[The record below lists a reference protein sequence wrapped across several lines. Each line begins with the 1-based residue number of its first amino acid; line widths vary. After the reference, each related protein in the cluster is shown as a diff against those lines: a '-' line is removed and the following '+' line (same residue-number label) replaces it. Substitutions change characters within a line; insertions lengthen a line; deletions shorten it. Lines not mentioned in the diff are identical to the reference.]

1 MSKPLSDHGRKR
13 RQMARF
19 TQNCHHSASSRAS
32 AISRRLAIMTAN
44 SQSDSAIQRDA
55 EGAIVAALAAKL
67 GVALVT
73 GGTLPLSGGV
83 TIQLDARSED
93 GKFAVEAY
101 ARQGVLR
108 GGQLKK
114 IAQDVLKLALLR
126 REPDFAQVRPIIV
139 FASEE
144 ARSSIT
150 GWVKRAAEVFDVE
163 LHVVDIDPELRAEIV
178 ATQELQRMV
187 NVPLLSVADDIT
199 HEA

>member
-1 MSKPLSDHGRKR
+1 
-13 RQMARF
+13 MARF

-67 GVALVT
+67 GVTLVS

-126 REPDFAQVRPIIV
+126 REPDFAGAAHHRVR
-139 FASEE
+139 
-144 ARSSIT
+144 
-150 GWVKRAAEVFDVE
+150 
-163 LHVVDIDPELRAEIV
+163 
-178 ATQELQRMV
+178 
-187 NVPLLSVADDIT
+187 
-199 HEA
+199 